1 MPTLSVIL
9 ITRNEEANLRD
20 CLASLGGLAQQ
31 VVIVDTASTD
41 GTIAIAQE
49 FGATIAQPA
58 DWPGFGPQKN
68 RALDLATG
76 DWVLSLDA
84 DERLTPALQA
94 EIAGVLEKPG
104 NATCFAIPRLSWYCG
119 RFIRHSGWN
128 PDYVDRLFQRGTARF
143 SDDLVHERLIPSG
156 SVVKLKNHMLHYSF
170 MNYSQ
175 VLQKIDRYSSASAE
189 QAFAKGKQSS
199 PLAAI
204 GHGAWSFF
212 RTYFI
217 RLGFF
222 GWAPR
227 LRLSHLECTRYL
239 LSLYQALATEPRGAQ
254 GKSKLFEKSPMISV
268 LLATYNWPE
277 ALQKCL
283 ESLAN
288 QTDTDFEIII
298 ADDGSGPFNAIPD

>member
-1 MPTLSVIL
+1 L
-9 ITRNEEANLRD
+9 AD
-20 CLASLGGLAQQ
+20 CLTSLEGIAQQ
-31 VVIVDTASTD
+31 IVVVDTNSTD
-41 GTIAIAQE
+41 STLEIAKNH
-49 FGATIAQPA
+49 GAVVSQPA

-104 NATCFAIPRLSWYCG
+104 NSTCFAIPRLSWYCG

-128 PDYVDRLFQRGTARF
+128 PDYVDRLFQRGSARF
-143 SDDLVHERLIPSG
+143 SNDLVHERLIPSG
-156 SVVKLKNHMLHYSF
+156 AVVKLKNHMLHYSF

-189 QAFAKGKQSS
+189 QAFAKGKRSS

-217 RLGFF
+217 RLGFLDGPQGF
-222 GWAPR
+222 
-227 LRLSHLECTRYL
+227 
-239 LSLYQALATEPRGAQ
+239 SLALANAQ
-254 GKSKLFEKSPMISV
+254 GSYYRYMKICE
-268 LLATYNWPE
+268 LAKVTRVE
-277 ALQKCL
+277 QK
-283 ESLAN
+283 
-288 QTDTDFEIII
+288 
-298 ADDGSGPFNAIPD
+298 P

>member
-20 CLASLGGLAQQ
+20 CLASLGGLPQQ

-49 FGATIAQPA
+49 FGATIAQPP

-68 RALDLATG
+68 RALDLATS

-84 DERLTPALQA
+84 DERLTPELLA
-94 EIAGVLEKPG
+94 EITATLANPG
-104 NATCFAIPRLSWYCG
+104 DTTCFAIPRLSWYCG

-143 SDDLVHERLIPSG
+143 SNDLVHERLIPSG
-156 SVVKLKNHMLHYSF
+156 AVVKLKNQMLHYSF

-189 QAFAKGKQSS
+189 QAFAKGKRSS

-217 RLGFF
+217 RLGFLDGPQGF
-222 GWAPR
+222 SLALANAQGSYYRYMKICELAKAPR
-227 LRLSHLECTRYL
+227 GE
-239 LSLYQALATEPRGAQ
+239 
-254 GKSKLFEKSPMISV
+254 
-268 LLATYNWPE
+268 
-277 ALQKCL
+277 QK
-283 ESLAN
+283 
-288 QTDTDFEIII
+288 
-298 ADDGSGPFNAIPD
+298 P